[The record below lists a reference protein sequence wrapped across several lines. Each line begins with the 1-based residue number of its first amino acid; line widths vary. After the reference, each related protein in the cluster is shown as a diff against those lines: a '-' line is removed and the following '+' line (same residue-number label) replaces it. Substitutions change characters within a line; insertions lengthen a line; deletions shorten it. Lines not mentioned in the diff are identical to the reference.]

1 MTSIVEPKRLALAL
15 ILLVAAPAASLA
27 ATGTKADR
35 PKVTDRSKESLTKLP
50 SSSDVKPTGPMTIVS
65 DKFDGVQGAS
75 AVYTGN
81 VTMNS
86 DTLKFDGDRAELA
99 KSPDGHYLS
108 KITGGPAHL
117 NHLGNGP
124 ENPTVIAHSNSM
136 TYDSKTGLVDLVGDS
151 YLKRG
156 DDEFTADTIHY
167 SVNERRIQA
176 AGGGSG
182 QVRVVIQP
190 PPPDAAPASD
200 APAPAPPAGAKP

>member
-1 MTSIVEPKRLALAL
+1 MTSIAESRSLALAL
-15 ILLVAAPAASLA
+15 TLLVAMPASSVA
-27 ATGTKADR
+27 ATTPKSEG
-35 PKVTDRSKESLTKLP
+35 PKVTDRSKASLTKLP
-50 SSSDVKPTGPMTIVS
+50 SSSDVKPAGPMTIVS
-65 DKFDGVQGAS
+65 DKFDGVQGTS

-81 VTMNS
+81 VSMNS
-86 DTLKFDGDRAELA
+86 ETLKFDGDRAELT

-108 KITGGPAHL
+108 KISGGPAHL

-124 ENPTVIAHSNSM
+124 ENPTVIAHANSM

-190 PPPDAAPASD
+190 PPADSAAAPET
-200 APAPAPPAGAKP
+200 PAPPPPAGAKP

>member
-1 MTSIVEPKRLALAL
+1 MTSNADSKRLALAL
-15 ILLVAAPAASLA
+15 VLLVAVPVASFAAKNE
-27 ATGTKADR
+27 G
-35 PKVTDRSKESLTKLP
+35 PKVTDRSKASLTQLP
-50 SSSDVKPTGPMTIVS
+50 SSSDVKPVGPMTIVS
-65 DKFDGVQGAS
+65 DKFDGVQGTS

-81 VTMNS
+81 VSMNS
-86 DTLKFDGDRAELA
+86 ETLKFDGDRAELV

-117 NHLGNGP
+117 NHIGNGP

-136 TYDSKTGLVDLVGDS
+136 TYDSKTGLVDLIGDS

-176 AGGGSG
+176 AGGGKG
-182 QVRVVIQP
+182 QVTVVIQP
-190 PPPDAAPASD
+190 PPADAAPAPET
-200 APAPAPPAGAKP
+200 PAPAGAKP